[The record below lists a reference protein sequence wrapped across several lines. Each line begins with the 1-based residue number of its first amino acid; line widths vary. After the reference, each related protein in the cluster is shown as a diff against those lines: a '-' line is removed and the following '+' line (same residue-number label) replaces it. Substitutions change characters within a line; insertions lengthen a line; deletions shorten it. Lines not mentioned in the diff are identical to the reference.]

1 MIVLIVF
8 ENFLEFL
15 KKRKTTVILK
25 ILKISEKSNGKS
37 TVK

>member
-1 MIVLIVF
+1 MIDFIVF

-15 KKRKTTVILK
+15 KKKTNSVILR
-25 ILKISEKSNGKS
+25 ILKISEKFICRF